1 MAQSDNTIEPRPQDY
16 PSFAGRGAAQ
26 EFVKADVKEQQG
38 ADKMY
43 IPTFDDVKSGK
54 ISVVGQTPISPKLV
68 EEIKQGNPESIKYV
82 TNLLTQVSLNQ
93 ERSGKGA
100 VVAGTQQTMTGQRQA
115 MTPKTL
121 KFAGVKGYSN
131 LLSSSEYNLPPN
143 DAQMISD
150 FARTGLNIKE
160 LSEQYNVN
168 DEITQLLVDTWDR
181 TEILA
186 KINRENMTDHLYRS
200 FASLEKVGRKAK
212 AASFELLRAAFDEN
226 KTFDDLWN
234 KEGGRARF
242 LQDLA
247 SDRYLDPT
255 DRKPHKELE
264 VYLKGQLIKKYGE
277 EKGNAMWDRMS
288 QYTLSDG
295 TVISQ
300 DVIPEELGKKLYDYS
315 ESLITLPEHVIQMAM
330 DGATMTAAME
340 LGSQSIAAWKLYRIQ
355 KARKANPGMYE
366 GTNYNAIYRHLQDE
380 TQRKG
385 IFRAWT
391 KSVRFIEDVGGFRPY
406 TLRGGLGV
414 RQDHANF
421 KLSIERSKEAVDRA
435 NENLNSALLSGKADE
450 IAAAKAQK
458 AAAIGRKNKL
468 QFKNIITG
476 SVPYV
481 GTLVKDE
488 AMLAGTQGAAE
499 AYFGFERNEFTTALV
514 GMGGYLGL
522 QFIGTKGRNILSG
535 ENPPL
540 TMSEGLRKGIRSV
553 ETLGEVLTRS
563 ERGSWR
569 ILTAGR
575 LDEMEALLG
584 RKVSNSEFLAFKQ
597 LGAVV
602 KPLPESEQQQALF
615 NASAIFKAKQNVL
628 EGIEDPD
635 LRAAFADEITITSG
649 QATMINGLIALERKN
664 AGAEGKFGDFVNQLN
679 IQADIERSII
689 ANTRLLKTM
698 QDRANGIEG
707 GVPAALQNHIDTM
720 NAGLAQQLKEVQSRK
735 NAYIDFLENN
745 KKEML
750 ENPAQAIDTEDFFAN
765 VLFYT
770 QAKRG
775 SNLDIE
781 GQVIQ
786 QTFEERAAA
795 LDAAKEES
803 IAILNERMKRIREL
817 EDQSIAQQS
826 MAMTLEAQAEVLR
839 KHRQSLIALAYA
851 PVDAFGQEVNMLPF
865 IDQLTDEIDGLESR
879 SLKGIFTGEY
889 AVFTGSKM
897 KDFQDTLNNMA
908 KRNMMS
914 AMGAADEGDLILRL
928 QAKDIILEDG
938 KRIPNPFYIDDE
950 EIRASGDLAEMA
962 MYLVSKDKSLEPLMF
977 SATVSEVEMIRS
989 YFSGEA
995 ARAGKSTGMKGQQ
1008 EPILR
1013 KIADMLR
1020 RTLDDTSPEI
1030 KDALKEAR
1038 QTAQGEKFDFERSP
1052 IGSKV
1057 MNAANGPERVFK
1069 ETFGF
1074 NYKQNMSP
1082 ADWNMEVSKL
1092 IANAVTS
1099 GSRTDTAHI
1108 KNGLQYLLEFWGG
1121 SRSVKSTQIVDG
1133 KPVVTYQS
1141 HFDMADEDS
1150 MRRLKALK
1158 EGIETQVRLSWADAT
1173 KGGILSRQNALG
1185 EGATVED
1192 YRNIDLIKTGGAL
1205 DMDGVRE
1212 TQEAILSQIMIK
1224 DKDGVIRPVTA
1235 EEFFDL
1241 GDIIDDVAD
1250 WNKQIVKDKSL
1261 AKAYTDYAS
1270 SVDRGIEVLRKSGE
1284 LEIELSTK
1292 NSIFDMSSIDKN
1304 FADAPLQ
1311 ILNEFVLGRDP
1322 SKIIKMREQFIK
1334 GGGTADQFNKG
1345 MLEIINEGLAL
1356 YAGKEIALPTFQ
1368 KGVREGRD
1376 GNLVET
1382 YDLTQPQNVVN
1393 LYAKDNNF
1401 RNILSE
1407 LGMEDTH
1414 IDRMRDIYILSQ
1426 SYLQASGSMR
1436 SAGRTIRG
1444 ISPNEIISRAFN
1456 ISRGMVSPQYV
1467 LAEFAYRI
1475 MEKHKVDVL
1484 KFAAGDEI
1492 AADILYKLMDNPDT
1506 IGINEI
1512 KTFERLAKSFV
1523 TRELAKRS
1531 EGLDESVLGVSEL
1544 EIQEAAPNLA
1554 IPQ

>member
-1 MAQSDNTIEPRPQDY
+1 
-16 PSFAGRGAAQ
+16 
-26 EFVKADVKEQQG
+26 
-38 ADKMY
+38 
-43 IPTFDDVKSGK
+43 
-54 ISVVGQTPISPKLV
+54 
-68 EEIKQGNPESIKYV
+68 
-82 TNLLTQVSLNQ
+82 
-93 ERSGKGA
+93 
-100 VVAGTQQTMTGQRQA
+100 
-115 MTPKTL
+115 
-121 KFAGVKGYSN
+121 
-131 LLSSSEYNLPPN
+131 
-143 DAQMISD
+143 MI
-150 FARTGLNIKE
+150 
-160 LSEQYNVN
+160 
-168 DEITQLLVDTWDR
+168 
-181 TEILA
+181 
-186 KINRENMTDHLYRS
+186 DHLKRS
-200 FASLEKVGRKAK
+200 FASLEKTARKAK
-212 AASFELLRAAFDEN
+212 AASFELIKAGFDEN

-247 SDRYLDPT
+247 SDRFIDPT
-255 DRKPHKELE
+255 DTKPHKELE

-315 ESLITLPEHVIQMAM
+315 ESLITLPEHVIQLAM

-340 LGSQSIAAWKLYRIQ
+340 FGSQSIAAWKMYRIQ

-366 GTNYNAIYRHLQDE
+366 GTNYNAIYRHIQDE
-380 TQRKG
+380 NQRRG
-385 IFRAWT
+385 VFRAWT
-391 KSVRFIEDVGGFRPY
+391 KSVRFLEDVGGFRPY

-414 RQDHANF
+414 RQDHTNF

-435 NENLNSALLSGKADE
+435 NENLNSALLSGKPDE

-458 AAAIGRKNKL
+458 AAALGRRNKL
-468 QFKNIITG
+468 QFKNLVTAG
-476 SVPYV
+476 VPYAA
-481 GTLVKDE
+481 TLAKDE
-488 AMLAGTQGAAE
+488 AILAGTQGAAE
-499 AYFGFERNEFTTALV
+499 AYFGFERNEFTTALA
-514 GMGGYLGL
+514 GMSGY
-522 QFIGTKGRNILSG
+522 IGIQSLATKGRNVLSG
-535 ENPPL
+535 ENAPL
-540 TMSEGLRKGIRSV
+540 SMFEGMRQGIRGI

-569 ILTAGR
+569 VFTAGR
-575 LDEMEALLG
+575 LDEMETLLG
-584 RKVSNSEFLAFKQ
+584 RKVSNSEFMAFRQ

-602 KPLPESEQQQALF
+602 KSLPEAEQEQALL
-615 NASAIFKAKQNVL
+615 NAASIFKAKQNVL
-628 EGIEDPD
+628 EGIEDPN
-635 LRAAFADEITITSG
+635 LRTAFEDEITITSG

-664 AGAEGKFGDFVNQLN
+664 AGAEAKFGDFVNQLN

-707 GVPAALQNHIDTM
+707 GVPEALQNHIDTM
-720 NAGLAQQLKEVQSRK
+720 NAGYAQQLKEVQSRK
-735 NAYIDFLENN
+735 NTYIDFLEKN
-745 KKEML
+745 KKDML
-750 ENPAQAIDTEDFFAN
+750 ENPTQAIDTEDFFAN
-765 VLFYT
+765 ILFYT

-781 GQVIQ
+781 GQVVQ
-786 QTFEERAAA
+786 QSFAERAAA
-795 LDAAKEES
+795 LNAAKEES
-803 IAILNERMKRIREL
+803 LAILNERMKRIREL
-817 EDQSIAQQS
+817 EDQSVAQQS
-826 MAMTLEAQAEVLR
+826 MAMTLEAQAAVLR
-839 KHRQSLIALAYA
+839 KHRDTMISLAYA

-865 IDQLTDEIDGLESR
+865 IDQLTDEVDGLKGR

-897 KDFQDTLNNMA
+897 KDFRDTLNTMA
-908 KRNMMS
+908 ERNMIA
-914 AMGAADEGDLILRL
+914 AMGASDEGDLILRL

-938 KRIPNPFYIDDE
+938 NRILNPYYIDDE
-950 EIRASGDLAEMA
+950 KVRASGDLAEMA
-962 MYLVSKDKSLEPLMF
+962 MYLVSKDKSLEPLLF
-977 SATVSEVEMIRS
+977 SATVSEVEKIRS
-989 YFSGEA
+989 FFSREA
-995 ARAGKSTGMKGQQ
+995 VAAGRSTGMKAQQ
-1008 EPILR
+1008 EPTLR
-1013 KIADMLR
+1013 KIADMLS
-1020 RTLDDTSPEI
+1020 RTLDDTSPEV
-1030 KDALKEAR
+1030 KAALKEAR

-1052 IGSKV
+1052 VGSKI

-1074 NYKQNMSP
+1074 NYKENMSP
-1082 ADWNMEVSKL
+1082 ADWNKEVSKL
-1092 IANAVTS
+1092 IASAVTS
-1099 GSRTDTAHI
+1099 GSRTDTVQI
-1108 KNGLQYLLEFWGG
+1108 KNGMQYLLEFWGG
-1121 SRSVKSTQIVDG
+1121 SRSVKSTQMVDG

-1141 HFDMADEDS
+1141 HFDVSDKDS
-1150 MRRLKALK
+1150 MLRLQALK
-1158 EGIETQVRLSWADAT
+1158 EGIETQVRLAWADST

-1192 YRNIDLIKTGGAL
+1192 YRNIQLIKTGGAL
-1205 DMDGVRE
+1205 DMDGVLE
-1212 TQEAILSQIMIK
+1212 TQQAILSQIMIK
-1224 DKDGVIRPVTA
+1224 GNDGVIRPATA
-1235 EEFFDL
+1235 DEFFDL

-1250 WNKQIVKDKSL
+1250 WDKQIVKDKSL

-1270 SVDRGIEVLRKSGE
+1270 DVDRGIEVLRKSGE
-1284 LEIELSTK
+1284 LEIELSTR
-1292 NSIFDMSSIDKN
+1292 NTIFDMSSVDKN

-1311 ILNEFVLGRDP
+1311 IFNEFVLGRDP
-1322 SKIIKMREQFIK
+1322 SKIIKMREQYIK
-1334 GGGTADQFNKG
+1334 GGGTADQFNKE

-1356 YAGKEIALPTFQ
+1356 YAGKEVALSTFQ
-1368 KGVREGRD
+1368 KGVREGKD

-1393 LYAKDNNF
+1393 LYAKDDNF
-1401 RNILSE
+1401 RSILSE
-1407 LGMEDTH
+1407 LGMEDAH

-1426 SYLQASGSMR
+1426 SYLQASGSLR

-1531 EGLDESVLGVSEL
+1531 ESLDESVLGVSEL
-1544 EIQEAAPNLA
+1544 EVQEAAPNLA